1 MGVNL
6 FDLQRDRI
14 CVPVGCAFSIY
25 LQIAR
30 ILHATDFVHPTGSAP
45 QALSTPYRGAGQS
58 PTACARPLR
67 SRSSIS
73 PPQPWGATGER
84 TDLNRGESHAPIR
97 SRSTVSDGGGDTT
110 LEGQRQATFGKS
122 SQPPPPESA
131 SLTGRNPPR
140 MTLSSGMTPE
150 RCCSPGVVNDTSS
163 YSQLD
168 SNASEGSS
176 TRPRRRA
183 RRA

>member
-110 LEGQRQATFGKS
+110 LGGQPSGDIANV

-131 SLTGRNPPR
+131 PLTGRHHDVENDIECANAYLR
-140 MTLSSGMTPE
+140 LVKTLSRRSA
-150 RCCSPGVVNDTSS
+150 
-163 YSQLD
+163 D
-168 SNASEGSS
+168 SFDS
-176 TRPRRRA
+176 RPSNGD
-183 RRA
+183 